1 MICFHHYDNTA
12 MAMMTMMH
20 TIALTMAM
28 MIYCMNQNVAYV
40 LSSLLAV
47 LVTILNSIT
56 FYSAGTY
63 IALTSW
69 SCPSQVAALGG
80 EGSLAAKQT

>member
-1 MICFHHYDNTA
+1 MTM
-12 MAMMTMMH
+12 MAMMH

-56 FYSAGTY
+56 FYSAGTHF
-63 IALTSW
+63 LVLSF
-69 SCPSQVAALGG
+69 PGR
-80 EGSLAAKQT
+80 GSRRRRFACREADMKLK